1 MNKNSKKMA
10 YKTYT
15 YRVYPTSSGG
25 RWNST
30 PWQRGDG
37 YGGLWKSR
45 PFQRGDGLGSLFG
58 RIAKKILPF
67 ASKAAKRGFKSI
79 KNSEKLKQIGNTILD
94 KSVAGITEIAANA
107 IEGGN
112 NKSAAETAQERLDS
126 ARRDIANIIR
136 RKGETGNDSA
146 TDEDSS
152 DYSLENIPI
161 IKRKRARAKTQQRK
175 AKRKKYN
182 MLKNIKNA
190 T

>member
-1 MNKNSKKMA
+1 MA
-10 YKTYT
+10 PYKTYT
-15 YRVYPTSSGG
+15 YRVYPTTRGG
-25 RWNST
+25 RWDST

-58 RIAKKILPF
+58 RIARKILPI

-79 KNSEKLKQIGNTILD
+79 KNSQKLKQIGNTILD

-112 NKSAAETAQERLDS
+112 NNRSAAETAQQRLDS

-152 DYSLENIPI
+152 DYSLDNIPI
-161 IKRKRARAKTQQRK
+161 IKRKRPKAKTPQRK

-182 MLKNIKNA
+182 MLKNIKND